1 MFFAGFMALW
11 AVLFL
16 EFWKRRQFQLQHN
29 WDMLGYETAE
39 VRGRG
44 CKTLTSRMGSC
55 MYIRMYI
62 YKMVHCCTKF
72 NTKPRFNHRCEGI
85 AKSHRFFGH

>member
-16 EFWKRRQFQLQHN
+16 EFWKRRQFQLQHD
-29 WDMLGYETAE
+29 WDVLGYETAE

-44 CKTLTSRMGSC
+44 SIRMG
-55 MYIRMYI
+55 RR
-62 YKMVHCCTKF
+62 V
-72 NTKPRFNHRCEGI
+72 G
-85 AKSHRFFGH
+85 